1 VRESTRA
8 RRDTRTYSQEGKERR
23 GGGRRRKR
31 QHTHTHTASERSDR
45 AERDRSRGERR
56 ERGDGTCLSS
66 TAEER
71 PRRMARNFVGNTQP
85 TVPTESGT
93 NDVTPNCFQHN
104 GLGVA
109 VRPVIETM
117 GLPHFRSEFKFSP
130 LFTSTPNRGHLYLP
144 NLTSESSKCV
154 VVFFRENWTEVCVC
168 VCMCLWLGVR
178 VFGCVR
184 VCVCGCGCVSACVCV
199 SGVGVRRVVCSCV
212 SRWCAQPRFAQIA
225 KKSIKQ
231 GRGTWGPI

>member
-1 VRESTRA
+1 MTERDTERCEREHQGEEGHT

-85 TVPTESGT
+85 PVPTESGT

-130 LFTSTPNRGHLYLP
+130 LFTSTPNRGHLYLT
-144 NLTSESSKCV
+144 LTLTLSVPPSDC
-154 VVFFRENWTEVCVC
+154 T
-168 VCMCLWLGVR
+168 VR
-178 VFGCVR
+178 TMA
-184 VCVCGCGCVSACVCV
+184 SA
-199 SGVGVRRVVCSCV
+199 
-212 SRWCAQPRFAQIA
+212 
-225 KKSIKQ
+225 
-231 GRGTWGPI
+231 TGPS